1 MARLFEVVISILL
14 GLFSSLLLTGDMLQT
29 INGAIFWML
38 VFIFFDCQGRRNKIP
53 EGS

>member
-14 GLFSSLLLTGDMLQT
+14 GLFSSLLLTGDMSQT

-38 VFIFFDCQGRRNKIP
+38 VFILFRLPGKKKQN
-53 EGS
+53 S